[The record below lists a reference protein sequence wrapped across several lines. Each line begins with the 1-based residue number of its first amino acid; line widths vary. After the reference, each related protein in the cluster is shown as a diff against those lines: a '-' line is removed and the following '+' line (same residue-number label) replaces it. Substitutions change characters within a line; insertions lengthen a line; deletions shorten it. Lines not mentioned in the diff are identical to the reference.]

1 MNEGKR
7 KSIFIHFG
15 FIGEVPFF
23 GVFGNERGNS
33 TNITTITTT
42 SKNSERGF

>member
-1 MNEGKR
+1 MKNEKMKEEIDR
-7 KSIFIHFG
+7 SIFIHFG

-33 TNITTITTT
+33 
-42 SKNSERGF
+42 KRSERGF